1 MFKDNTLYMKNFDVC
16 VTLESAESGASLA
29 LADCDGSDEQS
40 FNFSGDGTI
49 TPANAPDLCFTLAEA
64 TRTGRSDSNQIK
76 VLTLEECSE
85 ALSAYQD
92 WTVRGVDN

>member
-1 MFKDNTLYMKNFDVC
+1 MKNFDVC

-85 ALSAYQD
+85 ALLAYQD